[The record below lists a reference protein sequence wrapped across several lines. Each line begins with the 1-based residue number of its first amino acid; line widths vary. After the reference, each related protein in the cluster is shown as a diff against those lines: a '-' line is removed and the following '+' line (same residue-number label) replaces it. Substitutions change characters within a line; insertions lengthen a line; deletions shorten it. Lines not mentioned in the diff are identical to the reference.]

1 MDTGQPIRSN
11 HRVSD
16 NRVSDPVEAYLATI
30 DPAHRPLY
38 DRVERLIERVAPNAQ
53 VSISY
58 GIPTFRNG
66 RRRLYVG
73 VWRHGVSLYG
83 WKADGDGG
91 FSARHPGLLHGRGT
105 IRLRGGDEV
114 TDNELRE
121 LIHATLVL

>member
-1 MDTGQPIRSN
+1 MRSN

-16 NRVSDPVEAYLATI
+16 TVEAYLATI
-30 DPAHRPLY
+30 DTTHRPLY
-38 DRVERLIERVAPNAQ
+38 DRVERLIEEVVPHAL

-91 FSARHPGLLHGRGT
+91 LVARHPGLLHGRGT

-114 TDNELRE
+114 TDDELRE